1 MISRMKQFRLL
12 PLLAALLVGGC
23 ALTHVDPP
31 KPADPPAQ
39 FKEAGV
45 WQRAQAAQG
54 TAEAV
59 PDDWWTLF
67 NDPVLNDLQAKL
79 LIGNENLKTVATQV
93 ANARALLGAADAALL
108 PTLSVSGSG
117 TRSKASS
124 SGNSNVVQ
132 SNINNSV
139 SLSANA
145 SWELDLWGRISEGI
159 SQARANYQASRD
171 DLAAARL
178 SAQALLVQT
187 YFTLRTAELQGD
199 MLTRSA
205 AAYQRSLELTQ
216 VRYQGGV
223 AAQTDVLQARTQLTS
238 TQAQVAD
245 NAAQR
250 AQAEHALAVLLGL
263 PPAALT
269 LAPQAALPTAPEAPE
284 LLPST
289 LLERRPD
296 IAAAQ
301 ARVQAAYA
309 QIGIADA
316 AYFPSLTLTGSGGY
330 RNNTLSKLID
340 APHLF
345 WSIGASLAESVLD
358 GGQRR
363 LASAQARNAADAATS
378 AYRQTVLT
386 AFQEVEDNLVA
397 ARQLAVQA
405 DLQSQA
411 VDAARRNLDIV
422 QDQYRA
428 GIVGYLN
435 VVIAQTAL
443 LQAESNLIGVKDR
456 QLVAVGQ
463 LLKNI
468 AGRWDAGH

>member
-1 MISRMKQFRLL
+1 MKQFCLL
-12 PLLAALLVGGC
+12 PLLAALLGGC
-23 ALTHVDPP
+23 AITHVDPP
-31 KPADPPAQ
+31 KPAAAPVQ
-39 FKEAGV
+39 FKEAGL

-67 NDPVLNDLQAKL
+67 NDPVLNELQAKL
-79 LIGNENLKTVATQV
+79 LVGNENLKSVATQV
-93 ANARALLGAADAALL
+93 ANARALISAADSALL
-108 PTLSVSGSG
+108 PQLSIGGSG

-139 SLSANA
+139 SLNANA
-145 SWELDLWGRISEGI
+145 SWELDLWGRLSEGI
-159 SQARANYQASRD
+159 SQAQANYQASKD

-199 MLTRSA
+199 LLVRTA
-205 AAYQRSLELTQ
+205 AFYQRSLDLTQ
-216 VRYQGGV
+216 ARYQGGV
-223 AAQTDVLQARTQLTS
+223 AAQSDVLQASTQLTS
-238 TQAQVAD
+238 AQAQVAD

-263 PPAALT
+263 PPSSLDV
-269 LAPQAALPTAPEAPE
+269 APQAALPVPPVAPE

-330 RNNTLSKLID
+330 RNSTLTNLID

-345 WSIGASLAESVLD
+345 WSIGASLAETVLD
-358 GGQRR
+358 GGQRK

-378 AYRQTVLT
+378 TYRQTVLT

-397 ARQLAVQA
+397 ARQLAIQA
-405 DLQSQA
+405 DLQAQA

-428 GIVGYLN
+428 GTVGYLN
-435 VVIAQTAL
+435 VVVAETAL
-443 LQAESNLIGVKDR
+443 LQAESSLIGVKDR
-456 QLVAVGQ
+456 QLVAVGL

-468 AGRWDAGH
+468 AGRWN